1 MNLNYESLRKR
12 YEKPDFKSDNK
23 SYYLWALSLSYFGNI
38 VSIFLAFFFVFPMLN
53 NAFEAHIGSTMSNIA
68 SFIITLVLLAA
79 FEGLKRIAL
88 RNLSKL
94 YLINK
99 KGFIKREIGQ
109 CALVL
114 ILVLMTFYYSSNG
127 FTKLVDSTDQTN
139 QLIDSTL
146 TTNIDNVK
154 NSEISKILYYE
165 DNIKRLESIN
175 NDLRTKLLNSRDK
188 NRSEFQSIIDKN
200 VELIK
205 DYNGKIDNINNKI
218 DNKSELL
225 TNDANKTKESK
236 NSDVFWQI
244 VFALIMSIFVE
255 GVIIVGIVY
264 CEKYMFKVYQL
275 DKDKSGEYFDRK
287 DKFKI
292 LLKYL
297 YKDGEINIGEPVSGQ
312 QRLIDT
318 LKDRKIENPNK
329 LVKDFYLAMD
339 QLNVFEIRGKRKY
352 FKLEYSEAMKLIEQ
366 MDSKIMILDEL
377 K

>member
-1 MNLNYESLRKR
+1 MNLSYESLRKR
-12 YEKPDFKSDNK
+12 YERPDFKSDNK
-23 SYYLWALSLSYFGNI
+23 SYYLWALCLSYFGNV

-53 NAFEAHIGSTMSNIA
+53 NAFEAHIGTTISNLA
-68 SFIITLVLLAA
+68 SFIITLVLLGA

-94 YLINK
+94 YLIKK
-99 KGFIKREIGQ
+99 KGFIKREFGQ
-109 CALVL
+109 CAMAL

-127 FTKLVDSTDQTN
+127 FTKLVDSTNQTN

-154 NSEISKILYYE
+154 NNEISKILYYE

-175 NDLRTKLLNSRDK
+175 NDLRNKLLNSRDK

-205 DYNGKIDNINNKI
+205 DYNNKIDNVNNKI
-218 DNKSELL
+218 DSKSELL
-225 TNDANKTKESK
+225 ITNANKTKESK
-236 NSDVFWQI
+236 NDDVFWQI

-255 GVIIVGIVY
+255 GVIVVGIVY
-264 CEKYMFKVYQL
+264 CEKYMFRVYLL

-297 YKDGEINIGEPVSGQ
+297 YKDGEVNIGEPVSGQ

>member
-23 SYYLWALSLSYFGNI
+23 SYYLWALCLSYFGNV

-53 NAFEAHIGSTMSNIA
+53 NAFETHIGSTMSNVA
-68 SFIITLVLLAA
+68 SFIITLVLLSA

-94 YLINK
+94 YLIK
-99 KGFIKREIGQ
+99 KNGFIKREFGQ
-109 CALVL
+109 CTLAL
-114 ILVLMTFYYSSNG
+114 ILVLMTFCYSSNG

-146 TTNIDNVK
+146 ISSIDNVK
-154 NSEISKILYYE
+154 NNEISKIQYYE
-165 DNIKRLESIN
+165 DNIKRLESVN
-175 NDLRTKLLNSRDK
+175 NDLRNKLLNSRDK

-205 DYNGKIDNINNKI
+205 DYNSKIDNINNKI

-225 TNDANKTKESK
+225 TTNANKTKESK

-255 GVIIVGIVY
+255 GVIVVGIVY
-264 CEKYMFKVYQL
+264 CEKYMFRVYQL
-275 DKDKSGEYFDRK
+275 DKDKTGEYFDRK

-297 YKDGEINIGEPVSGQ
+297 YKDGEVNIGDTVYGQ

-339 QLNVFEIRGKRKY
+339 QLNAFEIRGKRKY

>member
-12 YEKPDFKSDNK
+12 YENPDFKSDNK
-23 SYYLWALSLSYFGNI
+23 SYYLWALALSYFGNI
-38 VSIFLAFFFVFPMLN
+38 VSIFLAFFYVFPMLN
-53 NAFEAHIGSTMSNIA
+53 NAFEVHIGSTMSNVA

-99 KGFIKREIGQ
+99 KGFLKREFGQ
-109 CALVL
+109 CVLAL

-146 TTNIDNVK
+146 TTNIDNIK
-154 NSEISKILYYE
+154 NSEILKIQYYE
-165 DNIKRLESIN
+165 ENIKKLESVN
-175 NDLRTKLLNSRDK
+175 NDLRNKLLTSRDR

-205 DYNGKIDNINNKI
+205 DYNNKI
-218 DNKSELL
+218 DIVDNKIQSKSELL
-225 TNDANKTKESK
+225 TKSANKTKETK
-236 NSDVFWQI
+236 NNDVFWQI

-255 GVIIVGIVY
+255 GVIVVGIVY
-264 CEKYMFKVYQL
+264 CEKYMFKVYLL

-329 LVKDFYLAMD
+329 LVKDFYQAMD
-339 QLNVFEIRGKRKY
+339 QLNIFEIRGKRKY